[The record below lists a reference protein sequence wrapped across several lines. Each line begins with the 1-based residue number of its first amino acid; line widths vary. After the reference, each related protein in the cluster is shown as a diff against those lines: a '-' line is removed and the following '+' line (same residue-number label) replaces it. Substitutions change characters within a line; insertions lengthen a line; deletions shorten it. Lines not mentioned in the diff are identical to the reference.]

1 MEQLQ
6 INLNHIWIL
15 VAGILVFFMQAGFM
29 ALESGLVR
37 SKNSINVAVKNFMD
51 FTISSLAFWLIGFT
65 IMFGATQGGWFGW
78 GGIGIPETPDKWNY
92 TFWFFQVVFA
102 GTAATIVS
110 GAIAERTKFG
120 VYLFI
125 SLAISVLI
133 YPVFGHWTWGNL
145 FNGGQEVFLASKGF
159 IDFAGSSVVH
169 SVGGWVG
176 LAGAIVVGP
185 RLGKYVKGKVNA
197 IPANNLG
204 IATLGVFILWL
215 GWFGFN
221 GGSTTTG
228 TADIGIIIVNTNLAA
243 ATGGLTALF
252 GIWIIR
258 KKPIVE
264 YALNGVLGGLVSITA
279 NCNGVS
285 PESAIIIGAIGGILV
300 NLSVYFFDKILK
312 VDDPVGAISVHG
324 VCGLWGTLA
333 VALFVPLKD
342 LKANMASIPDWT
354 RLDQLGVQGY
364 GALIAFLWAFG
375 VGLVLFWVLKKTVGL
390 RPSPEDEKTGLNFT
404 EHEAR
409 NTLGD
414 TAKAMS
420 EIAEAKGDLTQRIDA
435 EAGDETGEIGI
446 LFNSLLDWL
455 HDTILQFKDFS
466 GQISHISSDLVD
478 GVKLVENTIYK
489 TMDSMG
495 KVDESTTTH
504 ETIIQTTKQRLEHIV
519 SIVTQVVGDT
529 QDQSAHIIEASA
541 AIEEMVASFSH
552 LTDMATE
559 AFDISRNLLSVA
571 KTGGEDIRLQIRSIQ
586 DIEASSHEVVEIVG
600 LIDSIS
606 TKTNLL
612 AMNAAIEASHA
623 GESGKGFAVVAS
635 EIRKLAVNTATS
647 VKAISDIVGSMIEKV
662 NRAVETGGKAEN
674 ALNEILNDAQK
685 VSEINTQIADGTR
698 EQLSISKEVLIA
710 VDHLNRITAA
720 IQESM
725 DQEKMESVE
734 IGSTIREL
742 VDVAHQIKKRVDD
755 QVTYTKKVLDYIL
768 DIEKNAEAGDSMAVQ
783 LGNLINQFKLSK
795 GLNEAY

>member
-6 INLNHIWIL
+6 TNLNHIWVL

-37 SKNSINVAVKNFMD
+37 SKNSINVAIKNFMD
-51 FTISSLAFWLIGFT
+51 FTISSLAFWLIGFI
-65 IMFGATQGGWFGW
+65 IMFGVTQGGWFGW
-78 GGIGIPETPDKWNY
+78 GGTGIPETPEKWNY

-133 YPVFGHWTWGNL
+133 YPVFGHWAWGNL
-145 FNGGQEVFLASKGF
+145 FNEGQKVFLASKGF

-185 RLGKYVKGKVNA
+185 RLGKYVKGKINK

-221 GGSTTTG
+221 GGSTVKG

-243 ATGGLTALF
+243 TAGGMTALF

-279 NCNGVS
+279 NCNLVS
-285 PESAIIIGAIGGILV
+285 PESAIIIGALGGILV

-333 VALFVPLKD
+333 VALFIPLKD
-342 LKANMASIPDWT
+342 LKANMAGHGDWT

-364 GALIAFLWAFG
+364 GALVAFLWAFG
-375 VGLVLFWVLKKTVGL
+375 VGFLLFWLIKKTIGL

-435 EAGDETGEIGI
+435 EAGDETGEIGVI
-446 LFNSLLDWL
+446 FNSLLDWL
-455 HDTILQFKDFS
+455 HGTVLQFKDFS
-466 GQISHISSDLVD
+466 GKISHISSDLVT
-478 GVKLVENTIYK
+478 GVKFVEEAIYK
-489 TMDSMG
+489 TMNSMG

-504 ETIIQTTKQRLEHIV
+504 EEIIQTTKQRLEHIV
-519 SIVTQVVGDT
+519 SIVNQVVGDT

-541 AIEEMVASFSH
+541 AIEEMVASFSNV
-552 LTDMATE
+552 TDMASE
-559 AFDISRNLLSVA
+559 AFDISKNLLSVA

-685 VSEINTQIADGTR
+685 VSEINTQIADGTQ
-698 EQLSISKEVLIA
+698 EQLSMSKEVLAA
-710 VDHLNRITAA
+710 VAHLNSITVA

-725 DQEKMESVE
+725 NEEKVESEE
-734 IGSTIREL
+734 IGTTIREL
-742 VDVAHQIKKRVDD
+742 IDVAHQIKERVDD
-755 QVTYTKKVLDYIL
+755 QVVYTRKVLDYIL
-768 DIEKNAEAGDSMAVQ
+768 DIEKSAEEGDSMAVQ
-783 LGNLINQFKLSK
+783 LGRLIDQFKLSK